1 MTFYVGAQHCRRRA
15 AWRIGCGIHCGEES
29 TMETIQVVL
38 DAKLLRAADLAARRQ
53 KVNRSALIRQAL
65 QEHLRRLRTVD
76 LEERDRRG
84 YQAQPQRL
92 EEYLPWEETAAWPED

>member
-1 MTFYVGAQHCRRRA
+1 
-15 AWRIGCGIHCGEES
+15 
-29 TMETIQVVL
+29 METIQIVL
-38 DAKLLRAADLAARRQ
+38 DAKLLRAADIAARRQ
-53 KVNRSALIRQAL
+53 QVNRSALIRQAL
-65 QEHLRRLRTVD
+65 REHLRRLREVD